1 MKHDRHSTVAK
12 LRHDD
17 DSPHGAAVCTH
28 LVRPEAGNPGAG
40 KRPWKPDTYQKHA
53 AYDLGKGILLRAKGG
68 SLP

>member
-1 MKHDRHSTVAK
+1 MTVTPPSQNSDTMTTRLTGPRFA
-12 LRHDD
+12 
-17 DSPHGAAVCTH
+17 PIWFA
-28 LVRPEAGNPGAG
+28 PEAGNPGAG